1 MVFKENLLKKIRIEA
16 LCSNVVDS
24 IGAPDSGKKI
34 ERQAM
39 RELLAMTDFTAQNER
54 DLELYVRPGIA
65 GKQDVI
71 VIDNELALYRTTV
84 DDVVLRKSPTLREM
98 ISIRNA
104 FKILNDKDVVVA
116 KRSDTVRKI
125 GEELID
131 SLDLSY
137 TLDDVTAIINDGAA
151 SLQKEYGDGVAEC
164 LLVLAEI
171 LGYEKAPKAL
181 SQKHYI
187 IWGASDHQEGGGV
200 FFGPVVTYSYI
211 HNIIRWIDQKI
222 DISNKGQILEFR
234 AEITSDAPSAKMGE
248 GALLHLK
255 SLIKP
260 GGLQV
265 RLKL

>member
-1 MVFKENLLKKIRIEA
+1 MAFKENLLKKIRIEA
-16 LCSNVVDS
+16 LCSKVADS

-34 ERQAM
+34 ERQVM
-39 RELLAMTDFTAQNER
+39 RELLAMTDFTAQKER

-65 GKQDVI
+65 GKQDILVL
-71 VIDNELALYRTTV
+71 DNELALYRTTV

-98 ISIRNA
+98 ISVRNA

-171 LGYEKAPKAL
+171 LGYKKSPKAL
-181 SQKHYI
+181 SQKHYA
-187 IWGASDHQEGGGV
+187 IWGALERKGTGGV
-200 FFGPVVTYSYI
+200 FFGPVITYSYI
-211 HNIIRWIDQKI
+211 HNTLRWIDGKI
-222 DISNKGQILEFR
+222 DLSNKEQILEFQ
-234 AEITSDAPSAKMGE
+234 AEISSKVPSAKMGE
-248 GALLHLK
+248 SVLLHLN

-260 GGLQV
+260 GV
-265 RLKL
+265 LK

>member
-1 MVFKENLLKKIRIEA
+1 MAFKDNLLKKIKIET
-16 LCSNVVDS
+16 LCFKVTGS
-24 IGAPDSGKKI
+24 IGAPDSGNKI
-34 ERQAM
+34 DRQAM
-39 RELLAMTDFTAQNER
+39 RELLAMTDFRAQKER
-54 DLELYVRPGIA
+54 DLELYVRADVA

-71 VIDNELALYRTTV
+71 VLDNELALYRTTV

-137 TLDDVTAIINDGAA
+137 TPDDVTAIVDDGAA

-171 LGYEKAPKAL
+171 LGYKKPPKVL
-181 SQKHYI
+181 SQKHYV
-187 IWGASDHQEGGGV
+187 IWGALERKERGGG

-211 HNIIRWIDQKI
+211 HNTLRWIDRKI
-222 DISNKGQILEFR
+222 DISNKEQILEFQE
-234 AEITSDAPSAKMGE
+234 EISSKAPSAKMGE
-248 GALLHLK
+248 GVLLHLNA
-255 SLIKP
+255 LIKP
-260 GGLQV
+260 GGH
-265 RLKL
+265 K